1 MVAARLAMA
10 LLARPRLWPA
20 AVAAAWSLAPR
31 AWWRR
36 RPFLPLPD
44 RRWMEFRLATA
55 YGASG
60 KLRQDDLVAWL
71 EWRQRFPR

>member
-1 MVAARLAMA
+1 
-10 LLARPRLWPA
+10 
-20 AVAAAWSLAPR
+20 
-31 AWWRR
+31 
-36 RPFLPLPD
+36 
-44 RRWMEFRLATA
+44 MEFRLATA